1 MSEVTEELSEAKLDS
16 EVETDDLAIKED
28 EE

>member
-16 EVETDDLAIKED
+16 QVETDDLAIKED